1 MLYPYHR
8 KSLRGFCD
16 IMPCRR
22 VCLLPVVALLSL
34 FLVSNSAGQHF
45 RYEPED
51 WQYIP
56 GTTTATSAS
65 EGPDGIYFS
74 TFDGLLYFD
83 YYSQNLDHLP
93 EINMGLPSHHLYH
106 VYHDASTNALWVVYD
121 DGIAFRLSTDDT
133 WHQVPFRALPD
144 YFQGRSVLRVGG
156 SFDGIWIDTDG
167 VYTLLNS
174 FTGEFMRR
182 DIAGPDG
189 PVDWNTSRAAFL
201 EPPDLLGWIT
211 TGQWSTSIRE
221 FLGPGYLTAIPTF
234 VFQDRFN
241 RFWYG
246 TDLGTLFRG
255 DLQTRHLEDFQ
266 AGIAPKPVITLF
278 LDGDRV
284 WFADNAFRREGIR
297 QARKAGYFL
306 SAWDEGVSSW
316 RYYSGLLS
324 EAIRDVG
331 VNAMLR
337 VGRQLWLATMDGI
350 VLLDTRT
357 ENWGFIG
364 SKAGLRDRA
373 VWDLER
379 HGDEIFAA
387 TVRGVDRISPATH
400 QVIPDD
406 SLSISPAVEI
416 YTLYS
421 ASQVLYA
428 GTADGIYAYQD
439 DRPVKWRLES
449 SLPATS
455 LWHDNGDMFV
465 VANNYIYHRGPD
477 DRDFTLYPVQ
487 ISSGAKILEIKG
499 YKSYIWLATSRGAV
513 LYDRR
518 TRSLFTF
525 GRNEGLPSD
534 VVYAVEPGAD
544 WVWFLT
550 SDGVVRFN
558 WRTYFD

>member
-1 MLYPYHR
+1 
-8 KSLRGFCD
+8 
-16 IMPCRR
+16 MPCRR
-22 VCLLPVVALLSL
+22 VCLLPVVVLLSL
-34 FLVSNSAGQHF
+34 FPSSNTAGQHF
-45 RYEPED
+45 HYEPED
-51 WQYIP
+51 WQYITATA
-56 GTTTATSAS
+56 TTTSAS

-83 YYSQNLDHLP
+83 YYAQSLDHLP
-93 EINMGLPSHHLYH
+93 ELNMGLPSHRLHH

-133 WHQVPFRALPD
+133 WHQVPFRSLPD

-182 DIAGPDG
+182 DITGPNG
-189 PVDWNTSRAAFL
+189 PVDWNTSSTAFL

-211 TGQWSTSIRE
+211 TGQWSTNIRE
-221 FLGPGYLTAIPTF
+221 FLGPGYLSAIPTF
-234 VFQDRFN
+234 VFKDRDN

-255 DLQTRHLEDFQ
+255 DLYTRHLEDFQ
-266 AGIAPKPVITLF
+266 AGIAPKPVITLY
-278 LDGDRV
+278 LDGNRV
-284 WFADNAFRREGIR
+284 WFADNAFRREGIGP
-297 QARKAGYFL
+297 ARKVGYFL
-306 SAWDEGVSSW
+306 SAWDEDVSSW

-324 EAIRDVG
+324 EAIRDVR

-373 VWDLER
+373 VWDIER
-379 HGDEIFAA
+379 HGAEIFAA

-400 QVIPDD
+400 LVLPDD
-406 SLSISPAVEI
+406 SLSISPVVEV
-416 YTLYS
+416 YALFSTG
-421 ASQVLYA
+421 QVLYA
-428 GTADGIYAYQD
+428 GTADGVYAYHN
-439 DRPVKWRLES
+439 DRSVKWWRVS

-455 LWHDNGDMFV
+455 LWHDNGDMFI
-465 VANNYIYHRGPD
+465 VANNYVYHRGPN
-477 DRDFTLYPVQ
+477 DRDFTLYPIQ
-487 ISSGAKILEIKG
+487 LSSEAKILEIKG
-499 YKSYIWLATSRGAV
+499 YRSYIWLATSRGAV

-518 TRSLFTF
+518 TRSRFTF

-558 WRTYFD
+558 WRAYFD

>member
-1 MLYPYHR
+1 
-8 KSLRGFCD
+8 
-16 IMPCRR
+16 
-22 VCLLPVVALLSL
+22 LLPVAALLFL
-34 FLVSNSAGQHF
+34 FLAKGAAGQHF
-45 RYEPED
+45 PYEPED

-56 GTTTATSAS
+56 GTAAITSAS
-65 EGPDGIYFS
+65 EGSDGIYFS

-83 YYSQNLDHLP
+83 YYTQRLDHLP
-93 EINMGLPSHHLYH
+93 EINIGLPSHRLYH
-106 VYHDASTNALWVVYD
+106 VYHDASTNALWVVHD
-121 DGIAFRLSTDDT
+121 DGIAFRLRTDDT
-133 WHQVPFRALPD
+133 WRQVPFLSLPD
-144 YFQGRSVLRVGG
+144 YFQGRLVIRVGG
-156 SFDGIWIDTDG
+156 SFDGIWIDADG

-182 DIAGPDG
+182 DVAGPDG
-189 PVDWNTSRAAFL
+189 PVDWNTSQAAFL

-211 TGQWSTSIRE
+211 TGQWSTNIRE
-221 FLGPGYLTAIPTF
+221 FLGPGYLSAVPTF
-234 VFQDRFN
+234 VFQDRYN

-255 DLQTRHLEDFQ
+255 DLHTRHLEDFQ

-284 WFADNAFRREGIR
+284 WFADNAFRREGSGHP
-297 QARKAGYFL
+297 RKEGYFL
-306 SAWDEGVSSW
+306 SAWDEAISSW
-316 RYYSGLLS
+316 RYYSSLSS
-324 EAIRDVG
+324 EAIRDVR
-331 VNAMLR
+331 VNDMLR

-357 ENWGFIG
+357 EAWGFIG

-387 TVRGVDRISPATH
+387 TIRGIDRISPATRR
-400 QVIPDD
+400 VIPDD
-406 SLSISPAVEI
+406 SLSVSPVAEV
-416 YTLYS
+416 YTLFS
-421 ASQVLYA
+421 AGQILYA

-439 DRPVKWRLES
+439 DRPVKWWRAS

-455 LWHDNGDMFV
+455 LWYDNNDMFV
-465 VANNYIYHRGPD
+465 VANNYIYHRGPKD
-477 DRDFTLYPVQ
+477 KDFTLYSIPL
-487 ISSGAKILEIKG
+487 SGEAKILEIKG
-499 YKSYIWLATSRGAV
+499 YGSYIWLATSRGAV
-513 LYDRR
+513 VYNRR
-518 TRSLFTF
+518 KRRMFTF

-550 SDGVVRFN
+550 RDGVVRFN
-558 WRTYFD
+558 WRAYFE